1 MLYVMNTIKTC
12 KHLFLLI
19 HCVLI
24 KMKVVGQGLR
34 HVTDRSMFYFNLFLM
49 LENVVVPLHLI
60 LFLITCKCL
69 IK

>member
-1 MLYVMNTIKTC
+1 
-12 KHLFLLI
+12 
-19 HCVLI
+19 
-24 KMKVVGQGLR
+24 MKVVGQGLR